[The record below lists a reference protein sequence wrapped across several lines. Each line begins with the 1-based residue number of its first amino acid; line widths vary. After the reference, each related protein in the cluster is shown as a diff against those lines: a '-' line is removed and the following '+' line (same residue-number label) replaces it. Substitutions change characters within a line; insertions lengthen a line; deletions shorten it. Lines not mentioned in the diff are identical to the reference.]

1 MITKQYSRSRGEG
14 ILSEQYTSDIYT
26 INIDFLDNKINSLTI
41 FARKYPYPDIIVDV
55 HNYKNNDNPIHIDFS
70 KIESIKYSDGEKL
83 IKNLQYTLNFIKN
96 ELEPFL
102 NNILT

>member
-1 MITKQYSRSRGEG
+1 MKIRE
-14 ILSEQYTSDIYT
+14 
-26 INIDFLDNKINSLTI
+26 NKDAALNGKVVI
-41 FARKYPYPDIIVDV
+41 FDCFNDENRIIAT
-55 HNYKNNDNPIHIDFS
+55 IHIDFS